1 MSTRSTKPSKEFA
14 GHVGEREDF
23 DEFLNEATGEVVTK
37 WEAYQGRK
45 LTTEEKHEINDWLTQ
60 FFYEKRFENEDEE

>member
-1 MSTRSTKPSKEFA
+1 MSIRKAQPSKEFE

-23 DEFLNEATGEVVTK
+23 DEFLNEATFDIVTK

-45 LTTEEKHEINDWLTQ
+45 LTSEERYEINDWLTQ

>member
-1 MSTRSTKPSKEFA
+1 VNTRSAKPSKEFA
-14 GHVGEREDF
+14 GHVGEHEDF

-60 FFYEKRFENEDEE
+60 FFYEKRFEDET